1 MKRNKVKIERRKLFL
16 HLGPSIEVSLRDA
29 SDTDSLL
36 VPTTIAHDAICLPR
50 NQGKLEL
57 LEKEIV
63 ESRAENVIIS
73 SEIYLPYLFTHIR
86 NLNYRA
92 RGQTDRISQM
102 VRSLSGTHDISV
114 VYYLRPVFDFLKF
127 YFAEKSIFS
136 NLPDRGQTKFEEFCQ
151 IQKKQLFHY
160 KNIESWKNTAGI
172 SEVVVRPYTEK
183 SFPRSNY
190 LRDVFSATGV
200 SFSGTYNDRYSQIDL
215 GVTLPDIEISDS
227 IATSYEEIYE
237 DSKKVCEEFLEKKE
251 KKIFLQT
258 YSPFYGHDNSGFS
271 LKRLFGL

>member
-16 HLGPSIEVSLRDA
+16 HLGPSIETSLRDI

-36 VPTTIAHDAICLPR
+36 VPKAIAHDAICLPR
-50 NQGKLEL
+50 NQDKLEL
-57 LEKEIV
+57 LEKEIA
-63 ESRAENVIIS
+63 ESRAESVIIS
-73 SEIYLPYLFTHIR
+73 SEMYLPYLFTYVR

-92 RGQTDRISQM
+92 RGQTDKIKQM
-102 VRSLSGTHDISV
+102 VRSLSGTHDISI
-114 VYYLRPVFDFLKF
+114 VYYLRPVFNSLKLH
-127 YFAEKSIFS
+127 FAELAVASHRQK
-136 NLPDRGQTKFEEFCQ
+136 REQTTFEEFCQ
-151 IQKKQLFHY
+151 EQKKQLFHY

-172 SEVVVRPYTEK
+172 SEVIVRPYTEK

-190 LRDVFSATGV
+190 LRDVLSATGV
-200 SFSGTYNDRYSQIDL
+200 SFSGTYDDRYSQIDL
-215 GVTLPDIEISDS
+215 GVTVPDIEISDS